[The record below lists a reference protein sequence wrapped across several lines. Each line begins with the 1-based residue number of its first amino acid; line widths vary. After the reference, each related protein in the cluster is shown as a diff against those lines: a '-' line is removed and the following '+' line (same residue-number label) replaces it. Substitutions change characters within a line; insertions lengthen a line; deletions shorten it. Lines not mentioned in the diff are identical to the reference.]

1 MSNARTYLIN
11 IWLIVMLSLAG
22 CMDASLTPMLS
33 ENQIF
38 RKITVESGTVVT
50 LDEGIGHQISL
61 AIETPSV
68 PGVTL
73 KAESLQW
80 TLNDTDGDFESST
93 GTLIIQPG
101 ATSISFIIKALRDG
115 EIESDES
122 FELVFSGD
130 RFSNLEGNSISFVV
144 KDKTTKAKV
153 NATLASLDFGPQ
165 LKDTTVERALS
176 FSNSGDAAAQNLNLS
191 VLNAP
196 FAFKGGSFPG
206 NGGTCSAILNGHSS
220 CTVVITYSPTEVNT
234 HAQSLSWNYNN
245 PVQSDNGSLNISG
258 LGVEVAAVL
267 GGKPGNPSNVDD
279 LNITVAGTNVTHYK
293 YKVGTQ
299 SSTDCTVTSGYSA
312 ELPVSTAVTDSL
324 LTLANQNLKICVVGK
339 DANNF
344 WQPVAV
350 ATSYVWNYDTIRPT
364 VVVSQKAGQTDP
376 TNTLPV
382 RFSLVFSEP
391 IAESSLTDA
400 DVSFTGSAS
409 ANSYTLTKIDGTH
422 YDLTVSGV
430 DSNGVIQP
438 VINADKFSDLAG
450 NLNTISTA
458 TDNQVTY
465 DTSAPALPT
474 SLSWLQ
480 SSPTK
485 ATPVTA
491 QWALSPSSD
500 IADQKIQFYKDAT
513 CLLLEGT
520 AISVSTSATT
530 RNFTGLDGDTYTY
543 NITVI
548 DTSGNV
554 SVSACSSALLMDRTS
569 PSIVSSN
576 PATSTVSSL
585 PNSVTVT
592 FNETM
597 LASSVENLGNWGIAC
612 SGSGVVSIAGVS
624 AATAT
629 SAVVNLT
636 VTNPPANA
644 EVCTLTAK
652 ATLTDLAGNVLSAAG
667 TAAYT
672 LDLPGTVL
680 SVTSSLA
687 NGAYKAGQVV
697 PISVQFTEAVTVA
710 GGTPELLIETGST
723 DRIATYISGSGTGTL
738 LFHYTVLAGD
748 NSADLDYESVNALS
762 LNGSTLKDSFGND
775 MILALP
781 APATAGSL
789 SANKN
794 IEIDTLAPE
803 AFAIA
808 GITGGTDSTQDEW
821 LTNGSTATAYWAAA
835 NGSTQFLV
843 EIRSS
848 DASASVCAQQTVATT
863 SHTFTGCTLTNGT
876 QYTVRVSAR
885 DAVGNSTAA
894 TNNDFIFNVNTS
906 AVIAT
911 VTGQPTGKS
920 NQTSLNIDVA
930 GADVQSYRYKIGVA
944 ASTNCA
950 VATGYSADISSSTN
964 ITDSVSALGNTDI
977 KICVIGKNSASVEQ
991 ALTSATSVTW
1001 TQDLI
1006 APTMTIN
1013 QKAGQADPTNALP
1026 IEFTIVA
1033 SEALANFA
1041 VADITQSGTAT
1052 GITWNLTTSD
1062 NITWSLKATAITGA
1076 GTLIPSIGA
1085 NKLTDVAGNNNTA
1098 STSTDNQISYET
1110 TKPSLTINQ
1119 KAGQAD
1125 PTNTLPTE
1133 FTIVFTEAINPSS
1146 FIAADITQGGTAS
1159 GITWNLTTSDNITW
1173 TLQATAVTT
1182 AGTLIPSIAAGKIS
1196 DPAGNTNNASTMT
1209 DATVTYDVTAPVNAS
1224 SLTWQQSS
1232 PTNTTALVA
1241 QWSKST
1247 SPDLASQKV
1256 RLYTGSACNTYTGT
1270 ENSATSAAT
1279 TSNFTGANGTT
1290 YTYQVISTDT
1300 AGNSITS
1307 GCSSALVIDTTAP
1320 TITNVTSNKANG
1332 AYTIGDVI
1340 DVRVTFSENVTVAG
1354 TPLIALNTTPA
1365 RSASYAS
1372 GSGTTIL
1379 VFNYTVQA
1387 TDTAADLNYVAT
1399 NSLTISSASIKD
1411 AANNNA
1417 TLTLPATG
1425 GAGSLGTNKAI
1436 VIDTSAPSITTFT
1449 VTNSTPTNSTT
1460 FNITSAVSGSPT
1472 SYCIMENNTAVAS
1485 CTWTAGAALPT
1496 TFTVSTVNE
1505 AKTLYAWVKDVAGNV
1520 SVMASSASI
1529 TFDNTPPTATLSGQ
1543 PTGSSAKYALNI
1555 DVNGSDVVAYKYKLG
1570 VAGSTDCTVATGYSA
1585 SEISHTVNITDNISG
1600 LANGSIKLCVV
1611 GKDTAGNWQTYAA
1624 ATTAPWTKNSPA
1636 IQFTATT
1643 SSISEYNDPTHTVA
1657 VSIPSSVDIAVSVS
1671 YTFSNGSAPSATMG
1685 NDYTAVNGTATIA
1698 AGSTSVNIS
1707 IPILD
1712 NSTEEYDETFKIT
1725 LSSPIGGSLGTNTV
1739 HTVTITD
1746 DEDPPLVTIQDV
1758 FVTEG
1763 ASTGLI
1769 ATISHPTDKGAVAIN
1784 WTRDVCTGVD
1794 CAVAGTDYTMTTT
1807 SGTASIPSGSTT
1819 VSFGSLTTIDN
1830 TVDELYKRVAI
1841 KITGVTGG
1849 TSYISNADIYINDND
1864 SPAGKDALQVKVADN
1879 HTCALASNG
1888 KMYCW
1893 GLNNTGA
1900 LGQSNYRPSS
1910 SPLEVPLPASVTRI
1924 SVKYAN
1930 TCAVLSTGA
1939 LYCWGT
1945 GSQGSFPGAGLTGTN
1960 STGNRWAPTQV
1971 TGMTSGVTD
1980 VGIGYVNSCAVKS
1993 GALYCWG
2000 AKEYGLLG
2008 DPATT
2013 SSTTNPV
2020 AIPALSSGVEKL
2032 AMGWVH
2038 ACVLKA
2044 GVVYCWGENKNGE
2057 VGDGTI
2063 SLVSTPKAV
2072 TGIGTATDVWAGL
2085 YGTCAKNSSNQVYC
2099 WGNNGDYQI
2108 HSSSTADVSTP
2119 TLMAELAGASEIA
2132 YGYQFCA
2139 TVSGQLYCKGK
2150 NYFGESGINQPTGSS
2165 NVPLS
2170 PVVGASSGVTAVD
2183 VAHGAHTCFIRS
2195 GQIYCTGFSG
2205 FGQLGDQQALQ
2216 SNAHVLSPDFTGASS
2231 ISIFDE
2237 HACGIFNGAVKCLG
2251 DNNQSKVGNLLTDRL
2266 YLAAT
2271 DVKNMESGVTKIV
2284 TAPDGSCALQ
2294 NGSVKCWGRSYIRA
2308 SGSTSGN
2315 PNTPV
2320 GLSTGA
2326 TDIATSLGSNF
2337 VCAIA
2342 SGKLYCWGLL
2352 NHWEIFNQPI
2362 NVVST
2367 NPVEITEAGSNNA
2380 KVSFGSYHAC
2390 VLKTDK
2396 TVWCSG
2402 HNTNGQLGQG
2412 DTTHRPGLV
2421 QIPGLTGVDEISTT
2435 NYGTCARVGT
2445 NLIKCWG
2452 SYSGNGTTANAIA
2465 APNEIT
2471 GFTNITKIQGGSSSH
2486 CMISNGAAYCWGFNR
2501 FDNHGLNDYLTNEFH
2516 YSPTALTTLNAF
2528 GTVTDIEPRNSYGA
2542 CGKVGSNW
2550 YCSGMDSNAQLGTNK
2565 KPIRLAPISVGPF
2578 PN

>member
-11 IWLIVMLSLAG
+11 ICLIVMLSLAG

-206 NGGTCSAILNGHSS
+206 SGGTCSAILNGHSS

-245 PVQSDNGSLNISG
+245 PVQPDSGSLNISG

-279 LNITVAGTNVTHYK
+279 LNITVSGTNVTHYK
-293 YKVGTQ
+293 YKVGSQ
-299 SSTDCTVTSGYSA
+299 ASTDCSVTSGYSA

-324 LTLANQNLKICVVGK
+324 LTLANQNLKICVIGK

-391 IAESSLTDA
+391 IAESSLTDS
-400 DVSFTGSAS
+400 DVGFTGSAS
-409 ANSYTLTKIDGTH
+409 ANSYTLTKIDSTH

-450 NLNTISTA
+450 NLNTFSTA

-597 LASSVENLGNWGIAC
+597 LASSVENLSNWGIAC

-697 PISVQFTEAVTVA
+697 PVSVQFTEAVTVA

-748 NSADLDYESVNALS
+748 NSTDLDYESVNALS

-835 NGSTQFLV
+835 NGSTQYLV

-1125 PTNTLPTE
+1125 PTNTLPIE

-1173 TLQATAVTT
+1173 TLQATTVTA
-1182 AGTLIPSIAAGKIS
+1182 AGTLIPSITAGKVS
-1196 DPAGNTNNASTMT
+1196 DPAGNTNNASTTT
-1209 DATVTYDVTAPVNAS
+1209 DATVTYDITAPVNAS
-1224 SLTWQQSS
+1224 SLAWQQST
-1232 PTNTTALVA
+1232 PTNTTSLVA
-1241 QWSKST
+1241 QWTKST
-1247 SPDLASQKV
+1247 STDLSSQKV
-1256 RLYTGSACNTYTGT
+1256 RFYTGAACNTYTGT
-1270 ENSATSAAT
+1270 ENTVASSAT
-1279 TSNFTGANGTT
+1279 TSNFTGVNGTT
-1290 YTYQVISTDT
+1290 YTYQVISIDT
-1300 AGNSITS
+1300 AGNTITS
-1307 GCSSALVIDTTAP
+1307 GCSSALVIDTTVP
-1320 TITNVTSNKANG
+1320 TITNVTSNKVNG
-1332 AYTIGDVI
+1332 AYTVGDVI
-1340 DVRVTFSENVTVAG
+1340 DVRVTFSENVTVTG

-1387 TDTAADLNYVAT
+1387 TDTAADLNYAAT

-1425 GAGSLGTNKAI
+1425 AAGSLGTNKNI
-1436 VIDTSAPSITTFT
+1436 VIDTTAPSITTFT

-1472 SYCIMENNTAVAS
+1472 SYCVMENNTAVAS
-1485 CTWTAGAALPT
+1485 CTWTAGAALPA
-1496 TFTVSTVNE
+1496 TFTISTVNE
-1505 AKTLYAWVKDVAGNV
+1505 AKTLYAWVKDAAGNV
-1520 SVMASSASI
+1520 SAMASSASI

-1543 PTGSSAKYALNI
+1543 PTGSSAKYSINI
-1555 DVNGSDVVAYKYKLG
+1555 DVNGSDVVAYKYKMG
-1570 VAGSTDCTVATGYSA
+1570 PAASVDCAVASGYSSVEVA
-1585 SEISHTVNITDNISG
+1585 HTTNIVDNISAY
-1600 LANGSIKLCVV
+1600 ANGSVELCVV
-1611 GKDTAGNWQTYAA
+1611 GKDTAGNWQTYAT
-1624 ATTAPWTKNSPA
+1624 ATTAVWTKNSPA
-1636 IQFTATT
+1636 IQFTAIT
-1643 SSISEYNDPTHTVA
+1643 SSVSEYNDPTHTVA
-1657 VSIPSSVDIAVSVS
+1657 VSIPSAVDIAVSVS
-1671 YTFSNGSAPSATMG
+1671 YAFTNGSAPTATMG
-1685 NDYTAVNGTATIA
+1685 NDYTALNGSVTIA
-1698 AGSTSVNIS
+1698 AGSTSVNIA

-1725 LSSPIGGSLGTNTV
+1725 LSGPVGASLGTNTV

-1763 ASTGLI
+1763 ASTSLI
-1769 ATISHPTDKGAVAIN
+1769 ATLSHPTDKGSVSIN
-1784 WTRDVCTGVD
+1784 WTRDSCVGVD
-1794 CAVAGTDYTMTTT
+1794 CATAGTDYTMAVT
-1807 SGTASIPSGSTT
+1807 SGTASVPSGSTSIT
-1819 VSFGSLTTIDN
+1819 FGSLASINN
-1830 TVDELYKRVAI
+1830 TADELYKRVPI

-1849 TSYISNADIYINDND
+1849 TSYISSADIFINDND
-1864 SPAGKDALQVKVADN
+1864 SPAGKDAVEIAAGDN
-1879 HTCALASNG
+1879 HTCARTSNG
-1888 KMYCW
+1888 NIYCS
-1893 GLNNTGA
+1893 GLNGA
-1900 LGQSNYRPSS
+1900 GNLGQGNYFPTST
-1910 SPLEVPLPASVTRI
+1910 PLLVSLPAPAMGLAAR
-1924 SVKYAN
+1924 YAN
-1930 TCAVLSTGA
+1930 TCALLNTGA
-1939 LYCWGT
+1939 LYCWG
-1945 GSQGSFPGAGLTGTN
+1945 QGNHATYPGGGFTGTGT
-1960 STGNRWAPTQV
+1960 TGTRLSPTLV
-1971 TGMTSGVTD
+1971 TGMSSGVTQ
-1980 VGIGYVNSCAVKS
+1980 VSIGYMNSCAIQS
-1993 GALYCWG
+1993 GAVYCWG
-2000 AKEYGLLG
+2000 VKEFGILG
-2008 DPATT
+2008 DP
-2013 SSTTNPV
+2013 STASPSTVPV
-2020 AIPALSSGVEKL
+2020 AIPSLSSGVTKVIN
-2032 AMGWVH
+2032 GHVH
-2038 ACVLKA
+2038 ACALKA
-2044 GVVYCWGENKNGE
+2044 GTLYCWGENKNGE
-2057 VGDGTI
+2057 VGVGNFNLVGTP
-2063 SLVSTPKAV
+2063 TAV
-2072 TGIGTATDVWAGL
+2072 PGLGTVTDFWGGY

-2099 WGNNGDYQI
+2099 WGNNGDNQI
-2108 HSSSTADVSTP
+2108 LSPSATDVSTP
-2119 TLMAELAGASEIA
+2119 TLMTELAGATDIY
-2132 YGYQFCA
+2132 YGIQFCA
-2139 TVSGQLYCKGK
+2139 VLGGDLHCKGR
-2150 NYFGESGINQPTGSS
+2150 NYFGEGGINQPTGTSII
-2165 NVPLS
+2165 PLTA
-2170 PVVGASSGVTAVD
+2170 VVGGSGGVTAVTGST
-2183 VAHGAHTCFIRS
+2183 GAHTCFIRS
-2195 GQIYCTGFSG
+2195 GQVYCTGFSG
-2205 FGQLGDQQALQ
+2205 YGQHSDQQPLQ
-2216 SNAHVLSPDFTGASS
+2216 SNAHVLSPKFAGASS
-2231 ISIFDE
+2231 ISIFVE
-2237 HACGIFNGAVKCLG
+2237 HSCGIFSGAVKCLG
-2251 DNNQSKVGNLLTDRL
+2251 DNNYSKAGNLLTDRI
-2266 YLAAT
+2266 YQVPT
-2271 DVKNMESGVTKIV
+2271 QVKNLESGATKVVTSS
-2284 TAPDGSCALQ
+2284 TGSCALVSGKVQ
-2294 NGSVKCWGRSYIRA
+2294 CWGRNFVRA

-2315 PNTPV
+2315 PNVPA
-2320 GLSTGA
+2320 GLSSGV
-2326 TDIATSLGSNF
+2326 TDIAASSGDT

-2342 SGKLYCWGLL
+2342 SGKLYCWGNIDIIPYFDISLG
-2352 NHWEIFNQPI
+2352 
-2362 NVVST
+2362 T
-2367 NPVEITEAGSNNA
+2367 YTTPVEVTSAGSNNVA
-2380 KVSFGSYHAC
+2380 VRMGRHHGC

-2396 TVWCSG
+2396 TVWCTGYNSQ
-2402 HNTNGQLGQG
+2402 GQLGLG
-2412 DTTHRPGLV
+2412 DTTDRPGLNQV
-2421 QIPGLTGVDEISTT
+2421 PGLANVDEISTSS
-2435 NYGTCARVGT
+2435 YGVCARIGT
-2445 NLIKCWG
+2445 TSIKCWG
-2452 SYSGNGTTANAIA
+2452 QYTGNGTTTSQKSPID
-2465 APNEIT
+2465 I
-2471 GFTNITKIQGGSSSH
+2471 GSFTNVTKLASGYYNH
-2486 CMISNGAAYCWGFNR
+2486 CAINNGAASCWGFNR
-2501 FDNHGLNDYLTNEFH
+2501 YDHHGLNDYLINDYH
-2516 YSPTALTTLNAF
+2516 LSPTALSSLNAF
-2528 GTVTDIEPRNSYGA
+2528 GAVTDIEPRGA
-2542 CGKVGSNW
+2542 NGICGKVGTNW
-2550 YCSGMDSNAQLGTNK
+2550 YCSGIDTNAEMGTNK
-2565 KPIRLAPISVGPF
+2565 KPFRLAPVSIAPF